1 MDEEG
6 NEVTDDDGNVVMKD
20 LRTYSELGSIYDTP
34 QWNVIEV
41 GEDKGY
47 NVVFNNTKYMNTTDK
62 AEWKDDQV
70 VYKDGEY
77 DCATDGPKL
86 FELIALCDPN
96 KDVPEFTLAEDSSD
110 CHIKYTSKSNAGCN
124 DDLLKA
130 I

>member
-1 MDEEG
+1 
-6 NEVTDDDGNVVMKD
+6 MKD
-20 LRTYSELGSIYDTP
+20 VRTYSELGSIYDTP
-34 QWNVIEV
+34 QWNVIEN
-41 GEDKGY
+41 EDGKLEGY
-47 NVVFNNTKYMNTTDK
+47 NVLFNNTKYMNTTDK

-77 DCATDGPKL
+77 DCATDGPKK
-86 FELIALCDPN
+86 FELIALCDR
-96 KDVPEFTLAEDSSD
+96 DVDEPEFTLAADSSD